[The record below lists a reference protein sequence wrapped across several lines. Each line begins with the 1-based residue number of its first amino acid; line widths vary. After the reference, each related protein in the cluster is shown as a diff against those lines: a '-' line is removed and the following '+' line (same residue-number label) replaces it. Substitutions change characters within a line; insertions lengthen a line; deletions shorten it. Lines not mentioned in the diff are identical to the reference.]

1 MGFFGGIFRAL
12 GFESD
17 GKSKKVK
24 NKTKATYKL
33 REENSR
39 PNQINGVP
47 VYYPENIEQAK
58 EFLLFIKQRKV
69 IILSV
74 EYINDTEKLDNYIDG
89 FICGTNAKKI
99 VLDDE
104 NLYLIVPEGIK
115 IEE

>member
-17 GKSKKVK
+17 SKSKKMK
-24 NKTKATYKL
+24 NKPKASYKL
-33 REENSR
+33 KEENNR

-69 IILSV
+69 IILSFDYV
-74 EYINDTEKLDNYIDG
+74 DIDKFEDYLDG

-99 VLDDE
+99 ILDDE
-104 NLYLIVPEGIK
+104 KLYLIVPEGIK